1 MTIDKS
7 FISSFSLATERAAYG
22 ASLHKGKNDKIAA
35 DQAAVN
41 EMRDVLNSI
50 NMIGK
55 IVIGEGEMDEAPMLY
70 INEKVG
76 TNNGQKFD
84 IAVDPLE
91 GTNFLSKNMP
101 NSLSVIAA
109 TKDGNMLNAPDMY
122 MEKLAFG
129 PNLPKNLLDLDYSVE
144 KNINF
149 LAKAKNKKIE
159 DLNVCLLDRKR
170 HNKIIKILK
179 TLNVNIKFI
188 DDGDVSGAIS
198 VGYPTACVD
207 LYIGTGGAPEGVLAA
222 AALSCMDCQMQT
234 RLVYENDNDK
244 NRARSLGILDFYKK
258 YNINDMINGDVIFAA
273 TGVTDGDFVKGIR
286 DEGNFF
292 VSETLVLHKSANV
305 NRIIMNKIK
314 K

>member
-1 MTIDKS
+1 M
-7 FISSFSLATERAAYG
+7 
-22 ASLHKGKNDKIAA
+22 
-35 DQAAVN
+35 
-41 EMRDVLNSI
+41 
-50 NMIGK
+50 
-55 IVIGEGEMDEAPMLY
+55 
-70 INEKVG
+70 
-76 TNNGQKFD
+76 
-84 IAVDPLE
+84 
-91 GTNFLSKNMP
+91 
-101 NSLSVIAA
+101 
-109 TKDGNMLNAPDMY
+109 
-122 MEKLAFG
+122 
-129 PNLPKNLLDLDYSVE
+129 
-144 KNINF
+144 
-149 LAKAKNKKIE
+149 
-159 DLNVCLLDRKR
+159 NVCLLDRKR

-179 TLNVNIKFI
+179 SLNVNIKFI